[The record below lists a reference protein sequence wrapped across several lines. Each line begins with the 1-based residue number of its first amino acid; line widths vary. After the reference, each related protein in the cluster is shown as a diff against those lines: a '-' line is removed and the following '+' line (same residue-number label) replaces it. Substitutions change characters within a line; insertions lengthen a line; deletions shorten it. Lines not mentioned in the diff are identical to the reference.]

1 MKYLL
6 RKVVPG
12 FLLACLLGGPAWA
25 QAQARIGTVDI
36 TKIFERYYKKNQAE
50 TILKDRRD
58 ELEKALKED
67 VSKYEKD
74 KGEYDKMVSSA
85 ADPVI
90 SGDERDKR
98 KKQAEDMLKKL
109 KQSEDSIMASQ
120 RAAKSSMEEQTSRM
134 IGRLVDDIREV
145 VSAKARTAGFTLVLD
160 TAAIGAKGTP
170 IVLFNS
176 NETDITDTVL
186 AQLNAGAPLDLTPGT
201 KTKKADDGKAAPKKK

>member
-36 TKIFERYYKKNQAE
+36 TKIFDRYYKKQQAE

-58 ELEKALKED
+58 DLEKALKED
-67 VSKYEKD
+67 VAKYEKD
-74 KGEYDKMVSSA
+74 KAEYDKMVSSA
-85 ADPVI
+85 ADPNV
-90 SGDERDKR
+90 SGEERDKR

-109 KQSEDSIMASQ
+109 KQSEDSILASQ
-120 RAAKSSMEEQTSRM
+120 RAAKSSMEEQTTRM
-134 IGRLVDDIREV
+134 IGRLVDDIRDV

-160 TAAIGAKGTP
+160 TAAVGAKGTP
-170 IVLFNS
+170 IVLFNN

-186 AQLNAGAPLDLTPGT
+186 AQLNAGAPLDTTPSSNT
-201 KTKKADDGKAAPKKK
+201 RKPEESKAAPKKK